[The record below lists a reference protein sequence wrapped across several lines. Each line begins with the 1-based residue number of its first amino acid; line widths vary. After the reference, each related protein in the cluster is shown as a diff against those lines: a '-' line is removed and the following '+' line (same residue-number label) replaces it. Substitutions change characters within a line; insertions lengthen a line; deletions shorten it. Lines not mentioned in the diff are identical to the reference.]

1 MTEVFASTAAVT
13 LPVLALAGVLQIRP
27 PQQILMVFYFRLK
40 WVNLIANA
48 GPVLAWAALMVW
60 MSWAEW
66 ISLEAL
72 RGRETSDSAAAWVQ
86 YAMVAAMVSLVV
98 LPALRAW
105 AKTQARATDNQSWWK
120 KEPDE
125 SAGDDGLPQSGR
137 GL

>member
-27 PQQILMVFYFRLK
+27 PQQILMVLWFRMK
-40 WVNLIANA
+40 WVNLIVNA

-66 ISLEAL
+66 ISLETL
-72 RGRETSDSAAAWVQ
+72 RGRETSDTAAAWVQ
-86 YAMVAAMVSLVV
+86 HSMVAAMVFLVV

-105 AKTQARATDNQSWWK
+105 AKTQALVTDDPHWWK
-120 KEPDE
+120 KEPDK
-125 SAGDDGLPQSGR
+125 SAGDDGLPESGR
-137 GL
+137 QL